1 MSTKALVPVEEYL
14 RMSFEGSGPEYLDGE
29 LVERNVGGEKHSS
42 VQASL
47 TGIFQSLKKNRRIH
61 VRPEIHLR
69 LAPARVRVADLAV
82 FLERPAEEI
91 PSSPPHIV
99 VEIVSPGDW
108 YIEIHEKLQEYR
120 SWGVKHIWLVDPAS
134 ESFSIYDDAGLREV
148 PALGLPEFELTI
160 QKSDVFE

>member
-29 LVERNVGGEKHSS
+29 LVERNLGGDKHSS

-69 LAPARVRVADLAV
+69 LTPSRVRVADLAV
-82 FLERPAEEI
+82 FLERPVDEI
-91 PSSPPHIV
+91 PSSPPHVV
-99 VEIVSPGDW
+99 VEIVSPGDR

-120 SWGVKHIWLVDPAS
+120 RWGVKHIWLVDPAS
-134 ESFSIYDDAGLREV
+134 ETFSLYDDAGLREV
-148 PALGLPEFELTI
+148 PVLELPEFELTI